1 MLHQLAAVDQL
12 VASFDQEQTKVKEL
26 VTCLDGISS
35 RDAVAL
41 EGLVRAISILT
52 EQQGEGCTRLAKRM
66 SAMVAKVT
74 ARMTEHVRKITGVY
88 NGQINSH
95 LDELENQAGQPALTS
110 LREKWIAIDKVDK
123 DVTDEAGKELVEI
136 CQDAAAKAFYERYK
150 ILKKVMVNELQCPKF
165 VMQSVST
172 FEKRANVQPEESAPI
187 TSLTERWAV
196 ETPRHKTTMGNMSAI
211 QALFKGGLGTSRK
224 GHCKK
229 LLTGIHVDQMVIS
242 KVFLRMATRIA
253 EAPP

>member
-1 MLHQLAAVDQL
+1 
-12 VASFDQEQTKVKEL
+12 
-26 VTCLDGISS
+26 
-35 RDAVAL
+35 
-41 EGLVRAISILT
+41 
-52 EQQGEGCTRLAKRM
+52 
-66 SAMVAKVT
+66 MVA
-74 ARMTEHVRKITGVY
+74 A
-88 NGQINSH
+88 NSS

-123 DVTDEAGKELVEI
+123 DVTDEAGKEFVEI
-136 CQDAAAKAFYERYK
+136 CQDAAAKAFYDRYK
-150 ILKKVMVNELQCPKF
+150 IMKKVLVNEMQCPKF

-196 ETPRHKTTMGNMSAI
+196 ETPRHKTTMGNMSAV
-211 QALFKGGLGTSRK
+211 QALFKAFGTARK
-224 GHCKK
+224 GCCKK
-229 LLTGIHVDQMVIS
+229 LLTGINVDQMMIS

>member
-52 EQQGEGCTRLAKRM
+52 EQQGEICTRLSKRM

-74 ARMTEHVRKITGVY
+74 ARMTELVRKITGVY
-88 NGQINSH
+88 NGQINSL

-110 LREKWIAIDKVDK
+110 LRQKWIAIDKEDK

-136 CQDAAAKAFYERYK
+136 CQDVAAKAFYNNMKEV
-150 ILKKVMVNELQCPKF
+150 LVNEMQCPKF

-211 QALFKGGLGTSRK
+211 LALFKSDSRK

-229 LLTGIHVDQMVIS
+229 LLTGINVDQIVIS
-242 KVFLRMATRIA
+242 KMFLRMATRIA
-253 EAPP
+253 DAP